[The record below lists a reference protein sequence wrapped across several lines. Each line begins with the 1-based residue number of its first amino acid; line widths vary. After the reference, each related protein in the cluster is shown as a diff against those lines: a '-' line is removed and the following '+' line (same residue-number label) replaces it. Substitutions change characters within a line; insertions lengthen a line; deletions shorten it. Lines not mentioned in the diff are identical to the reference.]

1 MFQTE
6 TSTYI
11 SYIHSYLMLLFLL
24 VFAVRISFVVVVVVV
39 FFFPR
44 GARGHAA
51 FMLNDPFSD
60 LPFFLVV
67 RNRLPNFIPRGSL
80 ALPDFP
86 GLFKFRNQNGFQDR
100 G

>member
-24 VFAVRISFVVVVVVV
+24 VFAVRISFVVVVVV

-44 GARGHAA
+44 GAQGHAA

-86 GLFKFRNQNGFQDR
+86 GLFKFRNQNGFQDT